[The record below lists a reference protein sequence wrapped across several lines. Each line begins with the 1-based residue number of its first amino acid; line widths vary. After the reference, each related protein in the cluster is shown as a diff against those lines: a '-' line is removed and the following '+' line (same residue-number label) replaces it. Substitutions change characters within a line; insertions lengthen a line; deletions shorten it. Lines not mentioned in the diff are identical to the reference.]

1 MASRQRP
8 PHEEKKLTNV
18 DGYIHAVY
26 EVKSSASGVH
36 YFDFKIQE
44 RDEKRQAICF
54 SPEKRD
60 AIKEECKSPVQL
72 LNVSPQKRKFEPDS
86 TEYKLTNQ
94 SKVMVTK
101 NLMFPWADLLTPNK
115 QLTVQDIC
123 DTMTAGDI
131 VSVKAKVVWKR
142 EMETVY
148 SRSMRKELIVLADFT
163 GAIMATIWEDTI
175 PHVCDQKTLRLGFLE
190 ENALTER
197 KTVSSLNAKM

>member
-18 DGYIHAVY
+18 DGYIHAVS
-26 EVKSSASGVH
+26 EVKSSASAVR

-44 RDEKRQAICF
+44 RDEKRRAICF

-60 AIKEECKSPVQL
+60 AIKEKEECKSPVRL

-101 NLMFPWADLLTPNK
+101 NLTFPWADLLTPNK
-115 QLTVQDIC
+115 QLTVQDIY
-123 DTMTAGDI
+123 DTMTTGDI
-131 VSVKAKVVWKR
+131 VSVKAKVVWKGK
-142 EMETVY
+142 
-148 SRSMRKELIVLADFT
+148 RKLCTRA
-163 GAIMATIWEDTI
+163 A
-175 PHVCDQKTLRLGFLE
+175 
-190 ENALTER
+190 
-197 KTVSSLNAKM
+197 